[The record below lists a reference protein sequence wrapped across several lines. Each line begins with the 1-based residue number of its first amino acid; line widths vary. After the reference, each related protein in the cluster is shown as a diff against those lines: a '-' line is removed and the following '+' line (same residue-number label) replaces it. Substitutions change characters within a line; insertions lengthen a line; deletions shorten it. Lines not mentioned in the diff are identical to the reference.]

1 MQYALLLWPH
11 ANIRYMDAL
20 QKLAKGELS
29 CLLKALGIEAPVES
43 HNLGGAPFLTFEAPE
58 MNESAF
64 RALSGL
70 SSFYLIAQME
80 KDCLKPLCPTYPWYL
95 PADAAEVLKYKGKT
109 NASFTSLMINC
120 ALSASDFF
128 PASTPLTVLDPMSGK
143 GTSLYCALRMG
154 HHATGIEI
162 DKKDWK
168 EAGDYFSRYLQM
180 HKYKHQKK
188 TASLTLPKGQNAPE
202 LRFTFADTPEHYNSG
217 EEKLLRMIQGDARR
231 ASEMLKPASAHL
243 IVCDLPYGVQHA
255 PQQGQKPLSLT
266 ALLNQTLPGLKKVLK
281 PGGAAAFS
289 FNTYTLSRQTLL
301 KLLADAGFMPLTQ
314 APYDDF
320 EHWVEQAVNRDLV
333 IAR

>member
-1 MQYALLLWPH
+1 MQYSLLLWPH
-11 ANIRYMDAL
+11 ANIRYMEAL
-20 QKLAKGELS
+20 QKLAKAELS
-29 CLLKALGIEAPVES
+29 CLLKALSIDTGVKS
-43 HNLGGAPFLTFEAPE
+43 HTLGGASFLSFEAPE
-58 MNESAF
+58 LDETAL
-64 RALSGL
+64 RCLSGL
-70 SSFYLIAQME
+70 SSFYMIAE
-80 KDCLKPLCPTYPWYL
+80 YENGLLKPLKPAYPWYL

-120 ALSASDFF
+120 ALTASDFF
-128 PASTPLTVLDPMSGK
+128 PAKDSLTVLDPMCGK

-154 HHATGIEI
+154 HHATGVEI

-168 EAGDYFSRYLQM
+168 EAGDYFGRYLQM
-180 HKYKHQKK
+180 HKFKHKK
-188 TASLTLPKGQNAPE
+188 KAASLTLQKGQSAPE
-202 LRFTFADTPEHYNSG
+202 IQFSFADVPEHYGNG
-217 EEKLLRMIQGDARR
+217 QEKLLRLIQGDARR
-231 ASEMLKPASAHL
+231 IGEMLKANSAHL

-266 ALLNQTLPGLKKVLK
+266 GLLSQTLPGLKKALK

-301 KLLADAGFMPLTQ
+301 KLLEEAGFVPVTE

>member
-11 ANIRYMDAL
+11 ANIRYMEAL
-20 QKLAKGELS
+20 QKLAKCELS
-29 CLLKALGIEAPVES
+29 CLLKALQIDAPIEVQT
-43 HNLGGAPFLTFEAPE
+43 LGGAPFLTFEAQPL
-58 MNESAF
+58 NEAAF

-70 SSFYLIAQME
+70 SSFYLIAE
-80 KDCLKPLCPTYPWYL
+80 KENGCLKPLTPAYPWYL

-120 ALSASDFF
+120 ALTASDFF
-128 PASTPLTVLDPMSGK
+128 NSGEALTVLDPMCGK
-143 GTSLYCALRMG
+143 GTSLYCAMRMG

-168 EAGDYFSRYLQM
+168 EAGDYFARYLQL
-180 HKYKHQKK
+180 HKYKHKK
-188 TASLTLPKGQNAPE
+188 KAASLTLQKGQSAPE
-202 LRFTFADTPEHYNSG
+202 IQFTFADCPEHYGNG
-217 EEKLLRMIQGDARR
+217 EEKLLRLIQGDARR
-231 ASEMLKPASAHL
+231 IGEMLKAKSAHL

-255 PQQGQKPLSLT
+255 PQQGQKPLSIT
-266 ALLNQTLPGLKKVLK
+266 VLLSQTLPGLKKALK

-289 FNTYTLSRQTLL
+289 FNTYILSRETLI
-301 KLLADAGFMPLTQ
+301 KLLEEAGFTPVTE